1 MAKEWDTG
9 FADIDYY
16 DVIRK
21 DNRRLITVMLVSMIL
36 NLLLGVLLI
45 ANRTPQIKILRLYD
59 NVENNSTIDNSS
71 LTQSINQR
79 DLLLFSQ
86 YIIEHYDLKS
96 SNALFNYKKLLAVA
110 DAPLQAALQKSLD
123 KIMVQQSSSGIDK
136 IYNEIID
143 TTPPEI
149 KSSPQYIT
157 VKVRYSQFSLLKD
170 GSENEQTKETTLVFK
185 KVNRM
190 RYEHKKEIGGWYYGL
205 LLNEISDPVDHI

>member
-1 MAKEWDTG
+1 MAKEWNTG

-16 DVIRK
+16 EVIRK
-21 DNRRLITVMLVSMIL
+21 DNRRLVTVMLVSMIL

-59 NVENNSTIDNSS
+59 NVENNSTIDNSN

-79 DLLLFSQ
+79 DLDLFAQ
-86 YIIEHYDLKS
+86 YIIEHYDFKS
-96 SNALFNYKKLLAVA
+96 TNALFNYKKLLGVA
-110 DAPLQAALQKSLD
+110 DPELQAALQKNLD
-123 KIMVQQSSSGIDK
+123 KIMVAQSSSGIDK
-136 IYNEIID
+136 VYNEVLETSDLKNTGKLISL
-143 TTPPEI
+143 
-149 KSSPQYIT
+149 K
-157 VKVRYSQFSLLKD
+157 VKYSQFNLLKD

-185 KVNRM
+185 KVNRL